1 MRSGSSK
8 TFPQGGVHP
17 HDSKLSA
24 DKPLSRFPLPKT
36 VAILLSQHIGAPAVP
51 LVKAGDFVKTGQLIA
66 RAEGFVSANIH
77 ASVTGNVKKIDPVKD
92 VTGYKRPAVIL
103 DVQEDEWAGGIDRGL
118 DLKKD
123 IPARREDI
131 IAKIA
136 AAGIVGLGGAAFP
149 SHVKLSPPKDK
160 PMEFLLI
167 NGVECEPYLTADHR
181 LMVEKSEE
189 VVTGVRI
196 LLKGLGIDQACIGIE
211 ENKPDAIDILA
222 VAARDYPGIRVEPLK
237 VCYPQGG
244 ERQLVKALTGRE
256 IPPPPKGLPSD
267 VGCVV
272 FNVGTVFA
280 IYEAVQK
287 NKPLIE
293 RVVTVTGPAIQNPS
307 NFWVRV
313 GTPFHELIKAA
324 GGLPDKTGKFIA
336 GGPMMGRALDSTEIP
351 VTKGTSGLLVLPEDQ
366 AKRELVENCI
376 RCAKCVFACPLG
388 LEPYLLMAL
397 VEQNQL
403 DRAFGERVLSCCECS
418 CCSFVCPSHRPLL
431 DYIRLGKAK
440 VFKKLKEQKQ
450 K

>member
-1 MRSGSSK
+1 MRSGSPK

-24 DKPLSRFPLPKT
+24 DKPLSRLPLPKT

-222 VAARDYPGIRVEPLK
+222 AAARDYPGIRVEPLK

-267 VGCVV
+267 VGCAV

-280 IYEAVQK
+280 VYEAVQK

-324 GGLPDKTGKFIA
+324 GGLPDKTGKIIA
-336 GGPMMGRALDSTEIP
+336 GGPMMGRALDSTDIP

-397 VEQNQL
+397 VERNQL

-431 DYIRLGKAK
+431 DYIRLGKAN

>member
-1 MRSGSSK
+1 MRSGSPK

-24 DKPLSRFPLPKT
+24 DKPLSMLPLPKT

-123 IPARREDI
+123 IPGREDI

-222 VAARDYPGIRVEPLK
+222 AAARDYPGIRVEPLK

-267 VGCVV
+267 VGCAV

-280 IYEAVQK
+280 VYEAVQK

-324 GGLPDKTGKFIA
+324 GGLPDKTGKIIA
-336 GGPMMGRALDSTEIP
+336 GGPMMGRALDSTDIP

-397 VEQNQL
+397 VERNQL

-431 DYIRLGKAK
+431 DYIRLGKAN